1 MSHSIA
7 KEIRDEEEAAAKK
20 LRDEEMNRMEKQLKQ
35 LIGYNCNQ
43 DMNLENIDRLA
54 LNNYLIVSHGIGD
67 E

>member
-43 DMNLENIDRLA
+43 DMNLENIDRSKS
-54 LNNYLIVSHGIGD
+54 VV
-67 E
+67 